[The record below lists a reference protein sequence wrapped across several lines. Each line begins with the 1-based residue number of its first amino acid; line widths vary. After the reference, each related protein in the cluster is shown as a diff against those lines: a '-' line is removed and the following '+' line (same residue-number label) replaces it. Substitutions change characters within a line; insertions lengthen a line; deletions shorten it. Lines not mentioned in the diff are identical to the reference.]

1 MKNGAAFALAA
12 LVAATPGLAR
22 GEDLSVQGKAQTCF
36 ACHGP
41 EGRSGTPEVPSI
53 AGQPREFVVRQLHLF
68 HDGIRVDAQMK
79 PVTATLS
86 DKDIDELADY
96 IAKLPP
102 AAPEKPADAAITAAA
117 KPLIETG
124 KCTACHGDTLA
135 GQAQAPRLAAQQR
148 AYLDWQ
154 LRAYRD
160 GDRAD
165 PDQQMVGVV
174 KSLSNKDI
182 RALAEYVSRLDGH

>member
-1 MKNGAAFALAA
+1 MKKPIALAA
-12 LVAATPGLAR
+12 AVLAVATPGLSR

-68 HDGIRVDAQMK
+68 HDGVRVDAQMA
-79 PVTATLS
+79 PVTSTLS
-86 DKDIDELADY
+86 DKDIEELADY
-96 IAKLPP
+96 IAKLAP
-102 AAPEKPADAAITAAA
+102 AAPQKPADPAITAAA
-117 KPLIETG
+117 KPLIEAG

-165 PDQQMVGVV
+165 PDQQMIGVV
-174 KSLSNKDI
+174 KPLSNKDI
-182 RALAEYVSRLDGH
+182 RALAESVSRLDGR